1 MLDAGLVLPF
11 LLAVFMVLMS
21 PGPTV
26 TLLLST
32 GVSQGT
38 SAALY
43 TGLGISAAVFSSSLV
58 VVFGLSTLMSAT
70 PTLFTGVQLFGILY
84 LLYLAFREWRKVT
97 EDTKA
102 HILPTSSR
110 HFWQGFLVD
119 TLNPG
124 SLLFLVG
131 FLPQFVNPALGHVKV
146 QLLLLSLFYTVCDL
160 CFNVVL
166 AYLSGRASRRVVLGS
181 KLVTVRRYGLV
192 TLYAGLAFYFVVRG
206 Y

>member
-1 MLDAGLVLPF
+1 MLDVGLLLPF
-11 LLAVFMVLMS
+11 LVAVFLVLAS

-38 SAALY
+38 SSALY

-70 PTLFTGVQLFGILY
+70 PTLFTGVQLFGIFY

-97 EDTKA
+97 DIKI
-102 HILPTSSR
+102 HVSTSGSR
-110 HFWQGFLVD
+110 CFWQGFLVD

-146 QLLLLSLFYTVCDL
+146 QLLLLSLLYTLCDL
-160 CFNVVL
+160 SFNVVL
-166 AYLSGRASRRVVLGS
+166 AYLSGGASRRVALS
-181 KLVTVRRYGLV
+181 PNLVSLRRYGLV
-192 TLYAGLAFYFVVRG
+192 TLYAGLACYFVVRVQ
-206 Y
+206 